1 RLNYIFDPT
10 LVNPVSSRVGQQVLG
25 GLTFVGKDGSPST
38 PYKYDKNNYQ
48 ARAGM
53 AYQLNE
59 KTVLRAGYGKYF
71 LNPTGEGQT
80 QGFSLATSVIASND
94 GGRTP
99 TYVFGNPW
107 PNGIQQPP
115 GSSLGALTFLGR
127 GLTFLNPNFVTPNV
141 HQFSIGI
148 QRELPWQ
155 VALEATYV
163 GSRSRDVQG
172 NWGGLNEPSADF
184 QRQCDFSLGGNRSI
198 CDALLPNPFFGVAGF
213 EG

>member
-1 RLNYIFDPT
+1 DPA

-80 QGFSLATSVIASND
+80 QGFSLATNLIASND
-94 GGRTP
+94 GNRTP
-99 TYVFGNPW
+99 IPGVLANPF

-115 GSSLGALTFLGR
+115 GSALGAETFLGR
-127 GLTFLNPNFVTPNV
+127 GLTFVNPDFVTPNV
-141 HQFSIGI
+141 YQFS
-148 QRELPWQ
+148 
-155 VALEATYV
+155 
-163 GSRSRDVQG
+163 
-172 NWGGLNEPSADF
+172 
-184 QRQCDFSLGGNRSI
+184 
-198 CDALLPNPFFGVAGF
+198 
-213 EG
+213 